1 MKHQKLSTTPEIS
14 KRMANVH
21 LKSSK
26 AENDLAKALWEK
38 GIIVRY
44 TDDVPAFIAEKAFS
58 AKYGARNMRRFISR
72 EIEDMAA
79 EKIISGYERN
89 ISEINIRVN
98 DDKFEIDVK

>member
-1 MKHQKLSTTPEIS
+1 M
-14 KRMANVH
+14 
-21 LKSSK
+21 
-26 AENDLAKALWEK
+26 
-38 GIIVRY
+38 RY

-79 EKIISGYERN
+79 EKIISGYEKT
-89 ISEINIRVN
+89 ISEINIRVK